1 MVQIPDTH
9 CAVKSDGKKDQN
21 KWTLFKISS
30 YSLIKNDSSKRAHI
44 VPAPEIKE
52 ICRLHNKIYKGYDCF
67 DRWTT
72 TIYSGTAINSGMKD
86 RFIYHNRYLTIK
98 ILNQTAFFEKCAC
111 LLSAFILN
119 NTSRLNFKI
128 LKRYLKV
135 DIRFDLGTS
144 YTLCPNQFQPKYCDR
159 PKR

>member
-1 MVQIPDTH
+1 MYH
-9 CAVKSDGKKDQN
+9 CQGKN
-21 KWTLFKISS
+21 SNSISS
-30 YSLIKNDSSKRAHI
+30 AIFYITTLWIITSVCAFADWLITNPFFIEPQFCVDF

-72 TIYSGTAINSGMKD
+72 TIYSGTAIDSGMKD

-111 LLSAFILN
+111 LLSAIYLN
-119 NTSRLNFKI
+119 IWHHLNF
-128 LKRYLKV
+128 Y
-135 DIRFDLGTS
+135 DIHFKSNIFSKLW
-144 YTLCPNQFQPKYCDR
+144 
-159 PKR
+159 